1 MKLNDA
7 KRVIYIL
14 LGSLCLIL
22 GAIGVILP
30 LLPTTPFWLLS
41 CWFYLRSSPVLYERV
56 ITNRYIGSYLKSYLE
71 DHSISIST
79 KITAITMMWSS
90 FVYTTFVFE
99 ADWWINIIL
108 LLVSIGV
115 TLHLLS
121 IRTRK

>member
-22 GAIGVILP
+22 GAIGIILP
-30 LLPTTPFWLLS
+30 LLPTTPFWLVA
-41 CWFYLRSSPVLYERV
+41 CWFYLRSSKVLYDRV
-56 ITNRYIGSYLKSYLE
+56 IKNRFIGSYLKNYLE

-79 KITAITMMWSS
+79 KITAISVMWSS
-90 FVYTTFVFE
+90 FIYTTFVFE

-121 IRTRK
+121 IRTRR